1 MYNLLIVESPT
12 KCRTIGKFLGK
23 DYLVLASGGHIV
35 DLPKSKM
42 GVDVEHSFTPEYKT
56 MAGKKETVD
65 EIKKAAKK
73 AQRVFLATDPD
84 REGEAIAWH
93 ILEELTAR
101 KVLKNKVSI
110 Q

>member
-23 DYLVLASGGHIV
+23 DYKVLASGGHIV

-42 GVDVEHSFTPEYKT
+42 GVDIEHSFTPEYKT

-65 EIKKAAKK
+65 EIKKDVYKRQFIPALWYPAGMWIISWYGCPPG
-73 AQRVFLATDPD
+73 LS
-84 REGEAIAWH
+84 
-93 ILEELTAR
+93 TADKR
-101 KVLKNKVSI
+101 RY
-110 Q
+110 